1 LLGGFGKFFVAKQ
14 TNHEQSREEI
24 SKKARARKNILL
36 SFQQKIEI
44 KKYLW
49 CELMKQKKKNV
60 FSNKSLITVLCSIVV
75 IVFLIIAI
83 VSGKV
88 GEWTGNKK
96 ISDQPEVNFDLLKE
110 RTKLKDYCVFNL
122 CQETARGSYILKT
135 NAFLKEMN
143 NELVDYLEWVV
154 VHHNR
159 SDNETLYKRGYKYI
173 GFVGKFNVKN
183 FPDRD
188 TEADKIN
195 EWIKKNSDTWIVI
208 SKRHYSE
215 QFEWQREEFLLKKD
229 EPDYHEFG
237 SKKEAIDWLRENDSY
252 FRS

>member
-1 LLGGFGKFFVAKQ
+1 MRTYEAK
-14 TNHEQSREEI
+14 
-24 SKKARARKNILL
+24 
-36 SFQQKIEI
+36 
-44 KKYLW
+44 
-49 CELMKQKKKNV
+49 KKKNV
-60 FSNKSLITVLCSIVV
+60 FSNKSLITVLFSIVV

-96 ISDQPEVNFDLLKE
+96 TSKQSEVNFDLLQE
-110 RTKLKDYCVFNL
+110 RSKLKDYCVFNL
-122 CQETARGSYILKT
+122 CQETVRGSYMFKT

-143 NELVDYLEWVV
+143 DKLVNYLEWVV

-159 SDNETLYKRGYKYI
+159 SDNETFYKRGYKYI
-173 GFVGKFNVKN
+173 GFVGKFNVKKFSGKN
-183 FPDRD
+183 TD
-188 TEADKIN
+188 ADKIN
-195 EWIKKNSDTWIVI
+195 KWIEKNSDTWIVI

-229 EPDYHEFG
+229 EPDYHEF
-237 SKKEAIDWLRENDSY
+237 SNKNETIDWLRENDSY